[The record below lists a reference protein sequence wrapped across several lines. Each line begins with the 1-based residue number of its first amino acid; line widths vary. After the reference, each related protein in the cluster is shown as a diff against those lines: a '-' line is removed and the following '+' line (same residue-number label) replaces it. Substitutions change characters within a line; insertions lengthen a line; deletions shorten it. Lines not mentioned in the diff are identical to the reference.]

1 MMRSCGV
8 RILIEA
14 EMLSLSYRL
23 VTLIAALLLPSGIAS
38 AQIPPLTGGAAPA
51 AQPEKDP
58 LGRDTPRGTVLGFM
72 RASRDGNEAAA
83 LMYLNTTLK
92 GQAAVV
98 LARQLYVV
106 LDSRLPA
113 RLTELSDLPEG
124 AVANPLKPDQDVVV
138 TVETSEGQQDLI
150 VERVPQSKGPGPPIW
165 QFSRATLQAVPE
177 IYESVKVLPLD
188 PYLPDVLT
196 QNRFLG
202 VRLFAWLTLAILL
215 PLGYRLLGL
224 LGWFVGLVW
233 RRFHAPSVAVLNH
246 FSGPVR
252 LVLLAFLIRAMVGSI
267 ETRLAERQF
276 WSVITAGLAIAGG
289 VWLALRFNDY
299 GERYAYRRLEAAGLA
314 ESIGLLRLGRR
325 MADVLAIAV
334 GILIAIRYLG
344 ADPTAAL
351 AGLGIGGIAVALAA
365 QKTLENVI
373 GGLSLVIDK
382 AVRVGDVVK
391 LGETVGT
398 VDYVGLRS
406 TRLRTTDRTIFVVP
420 NGQIATAN
428 IETLSL
434 RDKFWFRH
442 IVGLRYETTAEQMRA
457 VIASARQL
465 LLEHPLAE
473 LDSVRVRFIRLGQSS
488 RDVELFAYKQAR
500 AWPHFL
506 EVQEE
511 LLLRVMGI
519 VEEAG
524 TAIAFPSQTVYAGD
538 GGLPASVE
546 RVLEGQRRDVHVVQK
561 P

>member
-1 MMRSCGV
+1 V
-8 RILIEA
+8 
-14 EMLSLSYRL
+14 
-23 VTLIAALLLPSGIAS
+23 IAALVLSSGVAS
-38 AQIPPLTGGAAPA
+38 AQIPPLSGGGTTPA
-51 AQPEKDP
+51 AQPDKDP

-72 RASRDGNEAAA
+72 RASRDGNDAAA
-83 LMYLNTTLK
+83 LMYLNTTLRDER
-92 GQAAVV
+92 GRERERERESAVE

-113 RLTELSDLPEG
+113 RLTELSDQPEG
-124 AVANPLKPDQDVVV
+124 ALANPLKPDQDVVV

-150 VERVPQSKGPGPPIW
+150 VERVNRGGPPVW
-165 QFSRATLQAVPE
+165 LFSRATLQAVPE

-202 VRLFAWLTLAILL
+202 VRLFAWLSLAILL

-252 LVLLAFLIRAMVGSI
+252 IVLLALLIRAMVGSI

-276 WSVITAGLAIAGG
+276 WAVITAGLAIAGG
-289 VWLALRFNDY
+289 VWLVLRFNDY

-314 ESIGLLRLGRR
+314 ESLGLLRLGRR
-325 MADVLAIAV
+325 VADVLAIAV
-334 GILIAIRYLG
+334 GFLIALRYLG

-442 IVGLRYETTAEQMRA
+442 IVGLRYETTAGQMRA
-457 VIASARQL
+457 VIASMRQL

-488 RDVELFAYKQAR
+488 LDVELFAYILAR
-500 AWPHFL
+500 DWPHFL

-524 TAIAFPSQTVYAGD
+524 TAIAFPSQTVYTGD

-546 RVLEGQRRDVHVVQK
+546 RVLEGPRREVHAAQK